1 MGYLK
6 FLFSAI
12 MKLILAIFLIL
23 MAGLLT
29 ESTFSQNDDY
39 ENQKLIAEKME
50 IVATSLKEL
59 DIYCERYSHIHYRD
73 LYRIAN
79 QIDSDL
85 EYVSDRVSTVSSQ
98 LGIVGSIMMAT
109 SFIPTPL
116 SGVLFY
122 YGGYLAAGS
131 TAGHASNTVYKVFK
145 EPIDVRKLED
155 TFEQVRKF
163 MENAKVVEIFHE
175 GREKLSLG
183 ATMLIDSDVY
193 FRGEETEAILLK
205 LHEIEEYIY
214 LMGNEQVSFNDL
226 LDLYELIYKILK
238 YFTGA
243 GFNFETLTI
252 EYHNQKN
259 PTQDDSGTAIQRFSP
274 SSGGLM
280 TSEMMSITSGVVQNV
295 AVVQGLLTGV
305 SRWAVV
311 LSGIAS
317 VWNINNELEAIE
329 STEKQMRE
337 RQRMADGIRD
347 VAEKIREVCSRSPYC
362 K

>member
-1 MGYLK
+1 MAQ
-6 FLFSAI
+6 AI
-12 MKLILAIFLIL
+12 EHNVPTHAVPS
-23 MAGLLT
+23 
-29 ESTFSQNDDY
+29 ST
-39 ENQKLIAEKME
+39 
-50 IVATSLKEL
+50 EL

-73 LYRIAN
+73 LHRIAN

-98 LGIVGSIMMAT
+98 AGIVGSIMMAT

-131 TAGHASNTVYKVFK
+131 TVGHASNTAYKVFK
-145 EPIDVRKLED
+145 EPIDVRKLKD
-155 TFEQVRKF
+155 TFEKVRKF

-175 GREKLSLG
+175 GREKLSSG
-183 ATMLIDSDVY
+183 ATLLIDSDVY
-193 FRGEETEAILLK
+193 FSGEKTEAILLR
-205 LHEIEEYIY
+205 LQEIEEFIY

-226 LDLYELIYKILK
+226 VDLYELICKILK

-274 SSGGLM
+274 SSGGRM

-295 AVVQGLLTGV
+295 AVGQGLLAGIN
-305 SRWAVV
+305 RWAVV
-311 LSGIAS
+311 FNGMAS
-317 VWNINNELEAIE
+317 VWNIKNELESIK
-329 STEKQMRE
+329 STEIQTRE
-337 RQRMADGIRD
+337 RQRMADEIRD